1 VSSYTV
7 YWMSGNLKNWLNFF
21 HLRLAPDVQPE
32 TREAVEA
39 AFKIVESLFPMTTS
53 ALREQGYLPEL
64 K

>member
-1 VSSYTV
+1 
-7 YWMSGNLKNWLNFF
+7 MSGNLKNWLNFF